1 MPDSSDHDATGAA
14 MPAPV
19 SPRKR
24 GGAAKRSEDIYESL
38 KTDIASMQVK
48 PGDAL
53 FECDIADRY
62 SASRTPVREALLRL
76 VKEGLVEKVGRTNV
90 VSSFSVDDVVNLYEI
105 REALEC
111 LAVRLAVE
119 RATVGDLEELAEIIE
134 SMRQSREKGRVEAYL
149 AFDRNFHLAIARM
162 ARNPFLESEL
172 RSIQEKVRMIQ
183 SQWRSRVAKF
193 PNLHNQHERIHDAIR
208 RRDASIAQAEI
219 RYHMQEFV
227 SSMRALDTEE

>member
-1 MPDSSDHDATGAA
+1 MPKHPDHSTSTETT
-14 MPAPV
+14 PV
-19 SPRKR
+19 LSPRKR
-24 GGAAKRSEDIYESL
+24 SGSAKRSEDVYESL
-38 KTDIASMQVK
+38 KIDIASMRVK

-53 FECDIADRY
+53 FECDIAERY
-62 SASRTPVREALLRL
+62 RASRTPVREALLRL

-119 RATVGDLEELAEIIE
+119 RASARDLEELEEIIAC
-134 SMRQSREKGRVEAYL
+134 MRRAREKGRVDAYL
-149 AFDRNFHLAIARM
+149 SHDRNFHLAIARM

-172 RSIQEKVRMIQ
+172 RSLQEKVRMIQ
-183 SQWRSRVAKF
+183 SQWRNRVAKF
-193 PNLHNQHERIHDAIR
+193 PNLHDQHERIHDAIR
-208 RRDASIAQAEI
+208 RRDASIAEAEI

-227 SSMRALDTEE
+227 SSIRTSDTQG